1 MSNVPMT
8 RSEEA
13 LAQLETTHG
22 FAATFV
28 ERADGRILQLT
39 GTLFTTSDDGGLTWS
54 EPFQCHDTNGDLVG
68 DGGMSLVRLS
78 GNGIGLAAVRHTPSE
93 AGSRSQLLFWRS
105 DDGGQ
110 TWAPPATATPEGLNS
125 SAYHDTMIRTSSGR
139 LILPVYCSMG
149 QQTAAG
155 EGATPRPGKLFHGQW
170 VETNAH
176 FFDRTATCSYVCY
189 SDDEGRTWQRNK
201 DGELIVLLDGNAIFS
216 YTNEPSVAEVEPGKL
231 LLFLRTGLGR
241 VFQAWSSD
249 NGETWTRPAP
259 TSLATSTAPAKIRT
273 LPTGHLLAVWNQQSE
288 AEIKQGYIRSRI
300 SSAVS
305 RNGGSVWEFFQNVTS
320 LHEET
325 RVEPGPIRPVRPA
338 EHYLDAGIAGAG
350 ARGRAH
356 YTRRGA
362 GHDDL
367 SGRPGAEGSGHHCP
381 PLPGIS
387 RAPDPRR
394 NTREQ
399 STARNPRVHS
409 EAEGV
414 AAALVL
420 RRQRAGGK
428 SVPPS
433 RGGAGHTVGR
443 GVATRY
449 AEGRRSHRPSRPRDR
464 A

>member
-22 FAATFV
+22 FAASFV

-39 GTLFTTSDDGGLTWS
+39 GTLFTSSDDGGLTWS
-54 EPFQCHDTNGDLVG
+54 VPFQRRDTNGDLVG

-78 GNGIGLAAVRHTPSE
+78 GNGIGLSAVRHTPTES
-93 AGSRSQLLFWRS
+93 GSRSRLLFWRS

-110 TWAPPATATPEGLNS
+110 TWSPPVTATPEGLNS

-149 QQTAAG
+149 QQTAVG
-155 EGATPRPGKLFHGQW
+155 EGATDTPGLHNPIPAEHQVVQPWRSMPRPGKLLRGQW

-176 FFDRTATCSYVCY
+176 FFDRAVSCSYVCY

-201 DGELIVLLDGNAIFS
+201 DGELFVLLDGNAIFS

-241 VFQAWSSD
+241 VFQAWSFD
-249 NGETWTRPAP
+249 DGETWTRPAP

-273 LPTGHLLAVWNQQSE
+273 IPNGHLLAVWNQQSE

-320 LHEET
+320 VHEET

-338 EHYLDAGIAGAG
+338 EHYLA
-350 ARGRAH
+350 
-356 YTRRGA
+356 
-362 GHDDL
+362 
-367 SGRPGAEGSGHHCP
+367 PGLPAPEREGEHITPAE
-381 PLPGIS
+381 
-387 RAPDPRR
+387 
-394 NTREQ
+394 
-399 STARNPRVHS
+399 
-409 EAEGV
+409 
-414 AAALVL
+414 ALVTMTYPAVLVLKDRVIIAHRYREYREHPTRAEILVSNPQPGTHGFIQKLKVLPL
-420 RRQRAGGK
+420 RWFYGGK
-428 SVPPS
+428 EPVENPFLP
-433 RGGAGHTVGR
+433 RAEEP
-443 GVATRY
+443 AT
-449 AEGRRSHRPSRPRDR
+449 P
-464 A
+464 